1 MSWELVTGSLGTL
14 VLGLI
19 GLWSKAKIDKR
30 ANQLG
35 MSEQHRLDFEAIL
48 APLQAEVGDLRTR
61 VTTLEMDVRAER
73 DLRERILGYARS
85 LYWAWKRQFPEHTP
99 PDVPPSIEGYFN

>member
-30 ANQLG
+30 ANALG
-35 MSEQHRLDFEAIL
+35 LSEQSRLDFEAIL

-61 VTTLEMDVRAER
+61 VTTLESDIRAER
-73 DLRERILGYARS
+73 DLRERVVSYARS
-85 LYWAWKRQFPEHTP
+85 LYWSWKRQFPDHP
-99 PDVPPSIEGYFN
+99 PPNVPDSIGDYFN